1 MQMPSATQVAWA
13 IVAACRETGDDPIAI
28 ASGQSKGPSS
38 RVTLRARH
46 YALHALLF
54 VFPRLPR
61 EKAAEFVGAPGR
73 PMMFYHGSMNQV
85 AKVVNTMTGRR
96 RANWWDEE
104 GFERVIRAIENAGP
118 KPAIAETTP
127 VIERRQA
134 RRDEPEEDD
143 TPLRVPV
150 KLSAAVGS
158 IVEPTRP
165 AAAPGKRKL
174 EDMLRDAVQN
184 TARMTPPPER

>member
-1 MQMPSATQVAWA
+1 MPSADQVAWA
-13 IVAACRETGDDPIAI
+13 IVAACRETGDHPISI
-28 ASGQSKGPSS
+28 ASGSSRGPAP

-54 VFPRLPR
+54 VFPGLPR
-61 EKAAEFVGAPGR
+61 EKAAKFVGAPGR

-127 VIERRQA
+127 AIEMHPA

-143 TPLRVPV
+143 SPLRTPV
-150 KLSAAVGS
+150 KLSAAVGNV
-158 IVEPTRP
+158 IQPTRP

-174 EDMLRDAVQN
+174 EDMLRDVVKN
-184 TARMTPPPER
+184 TQRMTPPPESQ